1 MKYKLSRYLLQKVSD
16 TFGNLV
22 SLKRFG
28 TVPDCT
34 ASGSCRSRGCLKA
47 MNERK
52 KIAKKNLK
60 VIEHIDIVRPPQN
73 FEEGM
78 RPGMHVI
85 VTFGRHKEFYDQ
97 KWAIVD
103 TVVGQSC
110 WVIFAEGPAKVE
122 TSLVRRLPL
131 S

>member
-47 MNERK
+47 KGQRK
-52 KIAKKNLK
+52 KIVQKNLK
-60 VIEHIDIVRPPQN
+60 VVNTNDDHTL
-73 FEEGM
+73 GA
-78 RPGMHVI
+78 
-85 VTFGRHKEFYDQ
+85 TTS
-97 KWAIVD
+97 VD
-103 TVVGQSC
+103 TVAEHAQKEDAKKEGAEHDAAAGEQAAAGNAANEQAAEADAAWEAVGN
-110 WVIFAEGPAKVE
+110 VFG
-122 TSLVRRLPL
+122 
-131 S
+131 

>member
-1 MKYKLSRYLLQKVSD
+1 MSD

-52 KIAKKNLK
+52 KIVKKNLK
-60 VIEHIDIVRPPQN
+60 VIE
-73 FEEGM
+73 
-78 RPGMHVI
+78 
-85 VTFGRHKEFYDQ
+85 YDDTSG
-97 KWAIVD
+97 ATTTAD
-103 TVVGQSC
+103 TV
-110 WVIFAEGPAKVE
+110 AEHAQKEDAKKEGAEHDAAAGEQAAAGNAANEQAAEAWEAVAN
-122 TSLVRRLPL
+122 VFG
-131 S
+131 

>member
-60 VIEHIDIVRPPQN
+60 VIEQFCRVSSTTTWGAEHDAAAGEQAAAGNAANEQAAEAWEAVAS
-73 FEEGM
+73 
-78 RPGMHVI
+78 V
-85 VTFGRHKEFYDQ
+85 FG
-97 KWAIVD
+97 
-103 TVVGQSC
+103 
-110 WVIFAEGPAKVE
+110 
-122 TSLVRRLPL
+122 
-131 S
+131 

>member
-28 TVPDCT
+28 TVPECT

-60 VIEHIDIVRPPQN
+60 VINQ
-73 FEEGM
+73 
-78 RPGMHVI
+78 
-85 VTFGRHKEFYDQ
+85 RHGARRHDA
-97 KWAIVD
+97 AIGEQAAAGNNANEQD
-103 TVVGQSC
+103 
-110 WVIFAEGPAKVE
+110 AEGCVCM
-122 TSLVRRLPL
+122 
-131 S
+131 

>member
-60 VIEHIDIVRPPQN
+60 VIEHIVRPPQN

-78 RPGMHVI
+78 QVM
-85 VTFGRHKEFYDQ
+85 VTSGRHKESYDQ
-97 KWAIVD
+97 KVAMID
-103 TVVGQSC
+103 TVLSQSC
-110 WVIFAEGPAKVE
+110 WVFFAEGPAKVE